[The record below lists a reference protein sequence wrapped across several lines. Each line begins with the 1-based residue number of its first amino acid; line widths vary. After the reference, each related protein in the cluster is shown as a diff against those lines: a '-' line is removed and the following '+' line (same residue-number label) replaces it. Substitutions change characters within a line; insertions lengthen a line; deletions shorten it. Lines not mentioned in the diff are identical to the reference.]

1 MTNYKA
7 TNVQYL
13 KGVGS
18 HKAALLANLGILTIQ
33 DLLEHFPRRYEDR
46 RQVKAINQ
54 LTDGAMETFT
64 ATIIG
69 SSGNKSAKG
78 LNFTKIMVRD
88 DTGSAEL
95 VFFNQ
100 PYLKTKYKS
109 DEQIMI
115 YGKIQVKF
123 PYIQVVNPEIEQM
136 DGLESFTTGGIV
148 PVYSC
153 SDNISQRWLRSLLKQ
168 ALNYLKDFEKE
179 ILPPAIIENNK
190 LIEHNEALQNIHFPV
205 DWEILKK
212 SRERLAFE
220 ELYVLQC
227 GLLYLKNR
235 NRSSLAGIKHAHD
248 GNLVRQVEQN
258 LPFSLTHDQRQT
270 LTEIKADMESSVA
283 MQRMLQ
289 GDVGSGKTIVAA
301 IALAKT
307 VENGYQG
314 ALMVPTEILA
324 EQHYRTLSE
333 LLSVY
338 GMRIALLTGKLL
350 KNERQR
356 LLTDIGEGKVDI
368 VVGTHALIQ
377 EDVSFEALGL
387 VITDEQHRFGVRQR
401 AKLQAKGKLPHV
413 LVMTATPIPRTMAL
427 TVYGDLDVS
436 SIKQLPPGRSPVK
449 TYVRDSS
456 RRSLVYKFIID
467 EIVKGRQAYIVC
479 PLVDE
484 SEKIQAQSAVKLY
497 DELKQSFFK
506 NISCGLVHGKMKI
519 VDKEKVMADFY
530 QQNIKILI
538 STTVIEV
545 GVNVPNA
552 TVMVIEG
559 ADRFGL
565 AQLHQLRGR
574 IGRGKHQSYCILL
587 SDNRNAESRERMKI
601 MTQLS
606 DGFKIAEQDL
616 IMRGPGHFFGE
627 QQHGLPDLKIADII
641 RDVELLLKARAAA
654 QQTMKSP
661 KDLQIIAPV
670 IAARFSNHFD
680 SILQS

>member
-1 MTNYKA
+1 MTIYKS

-13 KGVGS
+13 KGVGNQ
-18 HKAALLANLGILTIQ
+18 KAAWLANLGILTIQ

-46 RQVKAINQ
+46 RQIKAINQ
-54 LTDGAMETFT
+54 LTNGEMETFI

-69 SSGNKSAKG
+69 SNGKKSARG
-78 LNFTKIMVRD
+78 VNLTKIMVRD
-88 DTGSAEL
+88 HTGIAEL
-95 VFFNQ
+95 IFFNQ
-100 PYLKTKYKS
+100 PYLKTKYKLE
-109 DEQIMI
+109 EQIMV
-115 YGKIQVKF
+115 YGKIQKKI
-123 PYIQVVNPEIEQM
+123 PYTQVVNPEMEII
-136 DGLESFTTGGIV
+136 GNTGFLASGSIL
-148 PVYSC
+148 PIYSC
-153 SDNISQRWLRSLLKQ
+153 SDNISQRWLRGLLKQ
-168 ALNYLKDFEKE
+168 ALSYLNTSEAE
-179 ILPPAIIENNK
+179 ILPAEVIKDNH
-190 LIEHNEALQNIHFPV
+190 LIGHNEALLNIHFPA

-212 SRERLAFE
+212 SRERLVFE
-220 ELYVLQC
+220 ELYLLQC
-227 GLLYLKNR
+227 GLLYSKRR
-235 NRSSLAGIKHAHD
+235 NRGSLSGIKHASD
-248 GNLVRQVEQN
+248 GHLVRQLEQN

-270 LTEIKADMESSVA
+270 LLEVKADMENTVV
-283 MQRMLQ
+283 MQRMVQ
-289 GDVGSGKTIVAA
+289 GDVGSGKTVVAA

-338 GMRIALLTGKLL
+338 GVRIALLTGKLS
-350 KNERQR
+350 KYKRQQ
-356 LLTDIGEGKVDI
+356 LINDIGEGVVDI
-368 VVGTHALIQ
+368 VIGTHALIQ
-377 EDVSFEALGL
+377 EDVFFKALGL

-401 AKLQAKGKLPHV
+401 AKLQSKGKMPDV

-449 TYVRDSS
+449 TFVRDSS

-467 EIVKGRQAYIVC
+467 EVTKGHQAYIVC
-479 PLVDE
+479 PLVEE

-497 DELKQSFFK
+497 SELKQSFFRD
-506 NISCGLVHGKMKI
+506 ISCGLVHGKMKMTN
-519 VDKEKVMADFY
+519 KEKVMADFY
-530 QQNIKILI
+530 QQKIKILI

-574 IGRGKHQSYCILL
+574 IGRGKYQSYCILL
-587 SDNRNAESRERMKI
+587 SDNKNTESRERMKI
-601 MTQLS
+601 MTQIS
-606 DGFKIAEQDL
+606 DGFQLAEQDL

-627 QQHGLPDLKIADII
+627 QQHGLPDLKIADILQ
-641 RDVELLLKARAAA
+641 DVDLLLKARKAA
-654 QQTMKSP
+654 QQTVNS
-661 KDLQIIAPV
+661 KDMEKIVPV

-680 SILQS
+680 IMLQS